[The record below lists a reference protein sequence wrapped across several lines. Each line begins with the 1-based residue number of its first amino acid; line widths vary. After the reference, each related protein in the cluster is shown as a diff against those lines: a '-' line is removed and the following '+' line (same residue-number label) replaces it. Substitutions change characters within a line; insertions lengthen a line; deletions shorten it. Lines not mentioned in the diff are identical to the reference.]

1 MGQQSRNAA
10 HGGIG
15 YSGGLQTNQ
24 INARYITATGCNQW
38 LRWLV
43 WASIRGGQRLKE
55 REQIIDAIKSHY
67 KSPVIAF
74 QLSQRLYKLQ
84 PKISEQHQQAL
95 IDYYNLAH
103 MKTKEK
109 LSFIE
114 KYLFGAFDPDDEGFD
129 RDVKD
134 TLTLYDDLI
143 AELPIFQAILDKV
156 LIGEKLSDAE
166 IAKVMEST
174 GYSSFTQQPIGE
186 RWMLMLLD
194 DRKSAFLKAVYGVM
208 VGISQRIVYLKH
220 CKASDCSK
228 IFIPEPRGREQLF
241 CSDRCFKRTYT
252 RERRKKIA
260 NKSNV

>member
-174 GYSSFTQQPIGE
+174 GYSSFTQQPRGE
-186 RWMLMLLD
+186 RWTLMLLD
-194 DRKSAFLKAVYGVM
+194 DRKSAFLKAVYGVV
-208 VGISQRIVYLKH
+208 VGISQRIVYIRRCGLDGCQKL
-220 CKASDCSK
+220 
-228 IFIPEPRGREQLF
+228 FIPNRSGSEQIY
-241 CSDRCFKRTYT
+241 CNTNHS
-252 RERRKKIA
+252 KKA
-260 NKSNV
+260 WALKKKLDATKDS

>member
-1 MGQQSRNAA
+1 M
-10 HGGIG
+10 
-15 YSGGLQTNQ
+15 
-24 INARYITATGCNQW
+24 
-38 LRWLV
+38 
-43 WASIRGGQRLKE
+43 KE
-55 REQIIDAIKSHY
+55 REQIVDAIKSYY
-67 KSPVIAF
+67 KNPVMAF
-74 QLSQRLYKLQ
+74 QQFQRLYELQ
-84 PKISEQHQQAL
+84 PKIPEQLQQAL
-95 IDYYNLAH
+95 VGYYNLSFV
-103 MKTKEK
+103 KTKEK
-109 LSFIE
+109 LSFIGN
-114 KYLFGAFDPDDEGFD
+114 YLFGVESTWDGGIEQNIE
-129 RDVKD
+129 D
-134 TLTLYDDLI
+134 TLVLYDALM

-174 GYSSFTQQPIGE
+174 GYSSYTQQPIGE